1 MAPSESMKDEMSLS
15 QSPPNRSIRIA
26 ICPFVTQSLAWEQL
40 RLLRETAESC
50 ASRLARTIRFGHEIV
65 AACLPCLFFFTTQRI
80 GVNRDDQDRL
90 FRAFLLSLN
99 PRRVYIGP
107 VAFGAAGSRR
117 KNANKLAE
125 TLW

>member
-1 MAPSESMKDEMSLS
+1 MAPSKSMKDE
-15 QSPPNRSIRIA
+15 N
-26 ICPFVTQSLAWEQL
+26 V
-40 RLLRETAESC
+40 AESIATESLYSHRDMSFRHPIAGVGAI
-50 ASRLARTIRFGHEIV
+50 ASIERDCRILRQQVGADYKVWARNRRS
-65 AACLPCLFFFTTQRI
+65 LPPVPFFFTTQRI

-117 KNANKLAE
+117 KNANKLVE
-125 TLW
+125 TL